1 MKTGLFSVSYAGLWG
16 QEYLEIET
24 FIDKATRLGFDGV
37 LLMAKK
43 PHLSPA
49 ETSPSRI
56 EALRK
61 HIDSSGIELIG
72 LAAYNDFLQP
82 AAAEI
87 PLVEIQ
93 QLYIRECCRI
103 CAALGGKIVRIFTGY
118 EQNADPLFTQWD
130 RIVRALYSCGEAAVD
145 SGVTLAVQN
154 HHDLAVDTAAM
165 ERLIADVDHP
175 AVRCGFDAW
184 SPFLRGESL
193 FDSAKRMGSQTIL
206 SIAANYR
213 RYSRYTYHPDL
224 VNYSRA
230 EPDLVFAESM
240 QTGEIPYPEFIRG
253 LKEGGYDG
261 WFVYEMCSP
270 IAGGGDVV
278 NLDRKAAEFLQFC
291 DKHNIGNNR

>member
-16 QEYLEIET
+16 QKSFGTEA
-24 FIDKATRLGFDGV
+24 FIDKAASLGFDGI

-43 PHLSPA
+43 PHLSPM
-49 ETSPSRI
+49 ETNRAGI
-56 EALRK
+56 QALK
-61 HIDSSGIELIG
+61 AHIAHSGLELIG

-87 PLVEIQ
+87 PIVEIQ

-103 CAALGGKIVRIFTGY
+103 CAALEGSIVRIFTGY
-118 EQNADPLFTQWD
+118 ELSAEPLFAQWD
-130 RIVRALYSCGEAAVD
+130 RIVRALQFCGDAAAEA
-145 SGVTLAVQN
+145 GVTLAVQN

-165 ERLIADVDHP
+165 ERLIADVGHP

-193 FDSAKRMGSQTIL
+193 YDSAKRMGPQTVL

-213 RYSRYTYHPDL
+213 RYSRYQYHPDL
-224 VNYSRA
+224 VNYSRT

-240 QTGEIPYPEFIRG
+240 QAGEIPYPEFVDG
-253 LKEGGYDG
+253 LREGGYDG

-270 IAGGGDVV
+270 IAGGGDEA

-291 DKHNIGNNR
+291 GKHKIGKNR